1 MLVSD
6 AGILYEVEEEDRE
19 EGEEEVN
26 LSVDVWAESALQL
39 TLTKSSLNI
48 FSQLV
53 QVSWLRSSYVMAGVF
68 GSYLAQHT

>member
-53 QVSWLRSSYVMAGVF
+53 QVS
-68 GSYLAQHT
+68 

>member
-53 QVSWLRSSYVMAGVF
+53 QVSHLRSS
-68 GSYLAQHT
+68 